1 MSRQKSRLLRTLTL
15 LALVGLLAAGCAR
28 QAAPAAPSTAAEGEF
43 RIVTSFY
50 PIYLFTKNIALN
62 VPGVTVTSMTEAQT
76 GCLHDYQLSPDNLKL
91 LESADAFV
99 INGAGMEAFL
109 DKVLAQ
115 DKDLKIIEAA
125 EGIPLVKDPSGE
137 DNPHVWVGISGAIAE
152 VENISRGL
160 SEIDPAHKAAYEAN
174 AAAYITKLKALQVK
188 MHEELDGYA
197 GRSIITFHE
206 AFPYFAQEFDLNIAA
221 VVEREPGSEPT
232 AKELEETMEIVRSQG
247 VKALF
252 AEPQYPAKAAETIA
266 QETGLKVYYL
276 DPVASGSGDAP
287 ADSYEKTME
296 TNMQVLK
303 EALQ

>member
-1 MSRQKSRLLRTLTL
+1 MKRLESF
-15 LALVGLLAAGCAR
+15 ALITVLAALLLTGCAPKLP
-28 QAAPAAPSTAAEGEF
+28 PAAEVGAGESDF
-43 RIVTSFY
+43 QIVTSFY
-50 PIYLFTKNIALN
+50 PIYLFTKNIASD
-62 VPGVTVTSMTEAQT
+62 VPGVTVTNMTEAQT

-115 DKDLKIIEAA
+115 DQDLKIIEAA
-125 EGIPLVKDPSGE
+125 AGIPLIKDPSGE

-152 VENISRGL
+152 VENISRQL
-160 SEIDPAHKAAYEAN
+160 SEIDPVHKEAYEAN
-174 AAAYITKLKALQVK
+174 ADAYIKKLTALRLK
-188 MHEELDGYA
+188 MHEELDSYS
-197 GRSIITFHE
+197 GRGIITFHE
-206 AFPYFAQEFDLNIAA
+206 AFPYFAQEFNLNIAA
-221 VVEREPGSEPT
+221 VIEREPGSEPT
-232 AKELEETMEIVRSQG
+232 ARELEETLGIIRDQG
-247 VKALF
+247 IKALF
-252 AEPQYPAKAAETIA
+252 AEPQYPAKAAETIS

-296 TNMQVLK
+296 KNLQVLK